1 MGKRVKLILASF
13 IVIVLISSA
22 LLTSCTKESGKQTLY
37 LYNWTYYTP
46 REIIDR
52 FEKEFNAKVII
63 DNYASNEAMFAKLK
77 ASKGGYDI
85 VVPSADYT
93 SIMITLDMVEP
104 LDHSK
109 LPNLSYIN
117 KKAHSLSQSYDPG
130 FTYSVPYFIG
140 AAGVAVNT
148 EKVTNYEK
156 DWTIFENETYKGRM
170 QLLDDMNEVMGIALT
185 TLGYSV
191 NSIDMAEL
199 EEAGN
204 LINTKWK
211 PNIVKFDAEG
221 FGKAFSQGEF
231 WISHAYPE
239 VIYEEVPK
247 KRWKEIDFFL
257 PKEGGPLYIDSMVIL
272 KGSKNS
278 DLAHEFI
285 NFFHRPEIHAIFLD
299 EFNYPSSVNSRAD
312 EYRESIPFY
321 DQSELE
327 NYELKVDLG
336 KDLEKY
342 QKVWQTIRYQ

>member
-1 MGKRVKLILASF
+1 MGKNAKNIISILI
-13 IVIVLISSA
+13 IVILIGSGVFV
-22 LLTSCTKESGKQTLY
+22 SCNRESEVSTLY

-46 REIIDR
+46 SEIIDR

-63 DNYASNEAMFAKLK
+63 DNYASNEAMFAKLQ
-77 ASKGGYDI
+77 ASNGGYDI

-93 SIMITLDMVEP
+93 SIMISLEMVEP

-117 KKAHSLSQSYDPG
+117 KKARELSLSYDPN
-130 FTYSVPYFIG
+130 FAYSVPYFIG

-148 EKVTNYEK
+148 TKVSNYEK
-156 DWTIFENETYKGRM
+156 DWTIFENEEYKGRM

-191 NSIDMAEL
+191 NSIDMSEL
-199 EEAGN
+199 EEARD
-204 LINTKWK
+204 LINNKWK

-239 VIYEEVPK
+239 VIFEEVPQE
-247 KRWKEIDFFL
+247 RWKDIDFFL
-257 PKEGGPLYIDSMVIL
+257 PKNGGPLYIDSMVIL
-272 KGSKNS
+272 KGSKNV

-299 EFNYPSSVNSRAD
+299 EFNYPSSVNNKAE
-312 EYRESIPFY
+312 EYRDSVSFY

>member
-1 MGKRVKLILASF
+1 MCSVVVL
-13 IVIVLISSA
+13 IVLLGSM
-22 LLTSCTKESGKQTLY
+22 LVVSCTKEESKRVLY

-46 REIIDR
+46 QSIIKQ
-52 FEKEFNAKVII
+52 FEKEFDARVVI

-77 ASKGGYDI
+77 ASHGGYDI

-93 SIMITLDMVEP
+93 SIMIKLDMLEK
-104 LDHSK
+104 LDHEK
-109 LPNLSYIN
+109 LPNLAHIN
-117 KKAHSLSQSYDPG
+117 KKAYSLSNSYDPE
-130 FTYSVPYFIG
+130 FAYSVPYFIG

-148 EKVTNYEK
+148 EYVNEYEK
-156 DWTIFENETYKGRM
+156 DWSIFANSEYKGRM

-191 NSIDMAEL
+191 NSIDMDEL
-199 EEAGN
+199 EEAGR
-204 LINTKWK
+204 LINDQWK

-221 FGKAFSQGEF
+221 VGKAFSQGEF

-239 VIYEEVPK
+239 VIFEEVPK
-247 KRWKEIDFFL
+247 KKWKNIDFFL
-257 PKEGGPLYIDSMVIL
+257 PQNGGPLYIDSMVIL

-285 NFFHRPEIHAIFLD
+285 NFFHRPEIHALFLD
-299 EFNYPSSVNSRAD
+299 EFNYPSSVNKAAD
-312 EYRESIPFY
+312 KYRESVPFY
-321 DQSELE
+321 DQKELD

-342 QKVWQTIRYQ
+342 QKVWQTIRYH

>member
-1 MGKRVKLILASF
+1 MGKRVKSIMGLVVLAILM
-13 IVIVLISSA
+13 SSVM
-22 LLTSCTKESGKQTLY
+22 LVSCNKEDAKQTLY

-52 FEKEFNAKVII
+52 FEKEFHAKVVI

-93 SIMITLDMVEP
+93 SIMITLDMLEP

-117 KKAHSLSQSYDPG
+117 KKAQSLSNSYDSG
-130 FTYSVPYFIG
+130 FAYSVPYFIG

-191 NSIDMAEL
+191 NSIDMGEL
-199 EEAGN
+199 EEAGE
-204 LINTKWK
+204 LINKKWK

-239 VIYEEVPK
+239 VIFEEVPK

-257 PKEGGPLYIDSMVIL
+257 PKNGGPLYIDSMVIL

-299 EFNYPSSVNSRAD
+299 EFNYPSSVNSKAD

-321 DQSELE
+321 NQSELE